1 MPGRPWLILPTYDEA
16 ANLARTVAAARAALS
31 EARILVVDDAS
42 PDGTGALA
50 ERLGV
55 EVLHREGRRGLGAAY
70 VTGFRHALERGA
82 SHVLEMDADGSHDA
96 GDLPAL
102 LTAVRAGADLA
113 LGSRYVRGGAI
124 EEWGRARRLLSR
136 AGCAYARQVLGVE
149 VRDLTTGLKCFRADA
164 LHAIDYAS
172 VRAQGYAFQVE
183 LTYRALAAG
192 LRVVELPIRFRER
205 RAGRSKMSARIALE
219 AAWRVPALR
228 LTAGPATADED
239 RVGTRALIR

>member
-1 MPGRPWLILPTYDEA
+1 M
-16 ANLARTVAAARAALS
+16 
-31 EARILVVDDAS
+31 VDDAS

-70 VTGFRHALERGA
+70 LAGFRHALECGA

-96 GDLPAL
+96 ADLPRL
-102 LTAVRAGADLA
+102 LAAIRAGADLA
-113 LGSRYVRGGAI
+113 LGSRYVPGGGV

-136 AGCAYARQVLGVE
+136 GGCAYARRVLRVE
-149 VRDLTTGLKCFRADA
+149 VRDLTTGLRCFRAEA
-164 LHAIDYAS
+164 LGAIDYGS

-205 RAGRSKMSARIALE
+205 HAGRSKMSARIALE

-228 LTAGPATADED
+228 LTARPATADD
-239 RVGTRALIR
+239 DGVGKHAVIR